1 VLSGIRS
8 RSQRHSASGLPLL
21 SELPVLGVL
30 FGSHADDRQEVEG
43 AIYVVPSV
51 IDSIPKGAAE
61 LLDEALA
68 GYSEFSG
75 DLDDVNTWEK
85 NPARASKRPTKQ
97 RPAAEVRKP

>member
-1 VLSGIRS
+1 
-8 RSQRHSASGLPLL
+8 
-21 SELPVLGVL
+21 L

-61 LLDEALA
+61 LLQEALD

-75 DLDDVNTWEK
+75 DMDDVNTWEK
-85 NPARASKRPTKQ
+85 NPVRTSKPPVGPRSSAKARKR
-97 RPAAEVRKP
+97 